1 VAEAELKDKVVVV
14 TGALGLLGRAH
25 CAAMAQAG
33 ATVVVTDL
41 NGPACETAAHELSKA
56 TGCRSSGLGADIT
69 DASSLK
75 KLRDSILD
83 SHGRIDVLL
92 NNAAWN
98 DVFGGNADAAEL
110 SKFEN
115 YPLEMFERAMKV
127 NVTGMFLACQILGA
141 EMAKRK
147 SGSIINVG
155 STYGLVGPDQ
165 SIYRKPDGSQD
176 FYKSPTYP
184 ASKGAVAG
192 FTRFLATYWGHL
204 GVRVNCLCPGGVFQD
219 QDEYFVQNYAAKTP
233 LGRMAKPEEIAKAAV
248 FLASDASSYMT
259 GSNLV
264 VDGGWT
270 AW

>member
-1 VAEAELKDKVVVV
+1 MAELTDKVVVV

-25 CAAMAQAG
+25 CTAMAQVG

-41 NGPACETAAHELSKA
+41 NDQACQAAALELSKT
-56 TGCRSSGLGADIT
+56 TGCPSMGFGADIT
-69 DASSLK
+69 DALSLRN
-75 KLRDSILD
+75 LRDGILN
-83 SHGRIDVLL
+83 SYGRIDVLL

-98 DVFGGNADAAEL
+98 DVFGGSADAAEL

-115 YPLEMFERAMKV
+115 YPVEMFERAMKV

-141 EMAKRK
+141 EMAKRQ

-176 FYKSPTYP
+176 FYKSPSYP
-184 ASKGAVAG
+184 TSKGAVVA
-192 FTRFLATYWGHL
+192 FTRFLAAYWGHS
-204 GVRVNCLCPGGVFQD
+204 GVRVNCLCPGGVFQNQED
-219 QDEYFVQNYAAKTP
+219 HFVQNYAAKTP
-233 LGRMAKPEEIAKAAV
+233 LGRMAQPEEIARAAV

-270 AW
+270 TW